1 MKLHRRN
8 GLVPQLLGLVLPGL
22 LLGLFLFA
30 TGCVISPR
38 RLPGDVVPTSSGGST
53 PTPTPTPAPTPTP
66 TPAPTPTP
74 TPQGK
79 LYVVSETANAILRFD
94 NAFTATGNVAPAAT
108 ISGSSTQLNVPQY
121 LALDTALDR
130 LFVANLGGSSILV
143 FDQISTKNG
152 NIAPSRTIFGPTT
165 GLIQPSDVSYDK
177 SRNALY
183 VADGPDVYVFNSA
196 SNANGDVA
204 PARDI
209 KPGFAVSALFI
220 DSTNDRLYLA
230 DPTANTIAIFDNA
243 SVLNGTVTATR
254 SLLGNAT
261 TLSGPFG
268 IQVDSAG
275 RLVVSNSNSGV
286 GYITVYTGAATVNG
300 NMAPSASIAGA
311 ATTLTTPTQIVV
323 NPSSSSGEL
332 YVANP
337 FGGNVPVFTG
347 YSTANGNVAPARNI
361 NGAATT
367 LDSTGGHPTAR
378 GLALDDKR

>member
-1 MKLHRRN
+1 
-8 GLVPQLLGLVLPGL
+8 
-22 LLGLFLFA
+22 
-30 TGCVISPR
+30 
-38 RLPGDVVPTSSGGST
+38 
-53 PTPTPTPAPTPTP
+53 
-66 TPAPTPTP
+66 
-74 TPQGK
+74 
-79 LYVVSETANAILRFD
+79 VVSETANAILRFD

-108 ISGSSTQLNVPQY
+108 ITGASTQLNVPQY
-121 LALDTALDR
+121 LTLDTALDR

-165 GLIQPSDVSYDK
+165 GLIRPSDVSYDK

-196 SNANGDVA
+196 SNANGDTA

-230 DPTANTIAIFDNA
+230 DPTANTIAIFDSA

-254 SLLGNAT
+254 SLAGPT
-261 TLSGPFG
+261 TNLSEPFG

-275 RLVVSNSNSGV
+275 RLIVSNSGTGSG
-286 GYITVYTGAATVNG
+286 GQITVYSGAATVNG
-300 NMAPSASIAGA
+300 DVPPVATIAGA
-311 ATTLTTPTQIVV
+311 STTLTTPTQIAI

-337 FGGNVPVFTG
+337 FAGNIPIFTG
-347 YSTANGNVAPARNI
+347 YATANGNVAPARNI

-367 LDSTGGHPTAR
+367 LVPSGGHPTAR